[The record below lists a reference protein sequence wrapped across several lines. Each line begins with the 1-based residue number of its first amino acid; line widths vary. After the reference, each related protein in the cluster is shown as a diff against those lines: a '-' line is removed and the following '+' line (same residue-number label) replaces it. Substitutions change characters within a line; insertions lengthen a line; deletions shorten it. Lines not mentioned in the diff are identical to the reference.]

1 MAKNW
6 IIFAY
11 SLKFLLDANRL
22 LLDILWLMITCS
34 NKDNKV
40 LLDNMMLDQ
49 YSYLSFLDYYFE
61 SLNYPIVFFLV
72 EY

>member
-6 IIFAY
+6 ILFAY